1 MTEPY
6 SLAHDGRRH
15 QLSRYARGYDAAG
28 IAPLF
33 PFGHGLGY
41 TTWEYE
47 SLSGPAGTLAPGTD
61 AQLRVRVRNCGSR
74 PGREVVQAYVTGVP
88 RSASP
93 DPAAPRSASP
103 DPAAP
108 RSAGRDP
115 AAPRSAS
122 PDPAAPPHG
131 SRPVRVLGAFGS
143 VTAAP
148 GEEAEVTLR
157 VPARI
162 FAVFDE
168 EAGQWA
174 WPQGEFT
181 VQAGRSSRDLRLSV
195 TVRSG

>member
-1 MTEPY
+1 M
-6 SLAHDGRRH
+6 
-15 QLSRYARGYDAAG
+15 
-28 IAPLF
+28 F

-47 SLSGPAGTLAPGTD
+47 SLGGPAGALAPGAD
-61 AQLRVRVRNCGSR
+61 VQLRVRVRNCGSR

-88 RSASP
+88 GSASP

-103 DPAAP
+103 DPA
-108 RSAGRDP
+108 
-115 AAPRSAS
+115 S
-122 PDPAAPPHG
+122 PPNG

-148 GEEAEVTLR
+148 GEVAEVTLL

-168 EAGQWA
+168 EAGQWT
-174 WPQGEFT
+174 WPPGEFT

-195 TVRSG
+195 TMRSG